1 MYLTF
6 LIIGIVLTS
15 IGVISITVFSISNFI
30 LKRFNKEERKQM
42 TEEEKRKEKWFKRS
56 LNWLKRL
63 LKTINKKLLENLW
76 AFYGITSVTVVGGVS
91 MLTVG
96 VVQKNMATADE
107 SSSSS
112 IVSSSSVEESS
123 SYTTSS
129 LVSSVESISISSESS
144 SSSELSSSS
153 IESSSSEELS
163 SSSELSSS
171 EESFSSEEISSSSE
185 EATSSIPP
193 YYTVTYVL
201 PYGDTYDG
209 DEIDN
214 YYPNPRVKQVE
225 TTTGYAVNYELWNE
239 ADPIAP
245 HQIIWY
251 ADEEMTLP
259 YVFDDVPLS
268 SDIVLYGKD
277 S

>member
-30 LKRFNKEERKQM
+30 LKRFNKEEREQM

-63 LKTINKKLLENLW
+63 LKAINKKLLENLW
-76 AFYGITSVTVVGGVS
+76 AFYGITSVTIVGGVS

-96 VVQKNMATADE
+96 VVQKNMATSDE

-112 IVSSSSVEESS
+112 IVSSSSLEESS
-123 SYTTSS
+123 SYATSS
-129 LVSSVESISISSESS
+129 LVSSSESISSSSESS

-153 IESSSSEELS
+153 IEISSSEELS
-163 SSSELSSS
+163 SSVELSSS
-171 EESFSSEEISSSSE
+171 EESSSSEEISSSDE
-185 EATSSIPP
+185 TTSSIPP

-209 DEIDN
+209 DEIDD
-214 YYPNPRVKQVE
+214 YYPNPRVEQVE
-225 TTTGYAVNYELWNE
+225 TTNGYAVNYELWNE
-239 ADPIAP
+239 ADPTAP

>member
-30 LKRFNKEERKQM
+30 LKRFNKEERKEM

-56 LNWLKRL
+56 LKWLKRL
-63 LKTINKKLLENLW
+63 LKAINKKLLENLW

-112 IVSSSSVEESS
+112 IVSSSSLEESS
-123 SYTTSS
+123 SYITSS
-129 LVSSVESISISSESS
+129 LVSSSESISSSSESS

-153 IESSSSEELS
+153 IESSSIEEVS
-163 SSSELSSS
+163 SSIELSSS
-171 EESFSSEEISSSSE
+171 EESSSSEEIFSSSE
-185 EATSSIPP
+185 EESSYMPPTMYTISFYIPDAP
-193 YYTVTYVL
+193 
-201 PYGDTYDG
+201 DYDG
-209 DEIDN
+209 NYEE
-214 YYPNPRVKQVE
+214 YYPGPKQIEVQA
-225 TTTGYAVNYELWNE
+225 GSLLQDPNIVHPVNSKIMLWYTDSNM
-239 ADPIAP
+239 
-245 HQIIWY
+245 
-251 ADEEMTLP
+251 EEKDK
-259 YVFDDVPLS
+259 YVFDALPVTEDLS
-268 SDIVLYGKD
+268 LYGKYPD
-277 S
+277 E